1 MKYRQ
6 YTILYTHG
14 GYTQAA
20 KDAHFGIEAYTDIKC
35 IVVVAAHIYWTTL
48 IIKWRWLISDHWFI
62 CPVLLGHWFC
72 VAPTAEIVAHAVY
85 THGDAIW
92 FDDRL
97 AWSLLAAAAD
107 LPQRCVDAVRTHT
120 HTAGRVRDSV
130 CVFRGWWRITATHTH
145 NVPPA
150 VQHIPPPH
158 KHSKAP
164 KKTRHWKHVRLLQE
178 KLLSISRIKS
188 ESKLNKKYCAFL
200 WQTALLAF
208 YCGQPKAHLCNN
220 HAV

>member
-6 YTILYTHG
+6 YTILYSL
-14 GYTQAA
+14 YTQ
-20 KDAHFGIEAYTDIKC
+20 GIYTGSKGC
-35 IVVVAAHIYWTTL
+35 TFWN
-48 IIKWRWLISDHWFI
+48 
-62 CPVLLGHWFC
+62 
-72 VAPTAEIVAHAVY
+72 
-85 THGDAIW
+85 
-92 FDDRL
+92 
-97 AWSLLAAAAD
+97 WSLYWQQMHCCSFRRSPYLLNNSDYKVTVTNLRPLIHLSSFTGSLVLRSSHCGDCGPCHVHTWWRHLIWWQTRVIAARSCCWFTTEVCWCC
-107 LPQRCVDAVRTHT
+107 QNTHT

-158 KHSKAP
+158 THTHEHSKAP

-178 KLLSISRIKS
+178 KLLSINRIKS
-188 ESKLNKKYCAFL
+188 ESKLNLKYCAFL

-208 YCGQPKAHLCNN
+208 
-220 HAV
+220 